1 MAFCGNVIELIE
13 MHKILDDK
21 EDFIKWTEFDNI
33 SSSVGAK
40 LQVYIEKNELNELMK
55 KNIIVIDA
63 LIGETKNNE
72 KIGLLF
78 IKKDNNVYG

>member
-1 MAFCGNVIELIE
+1 MAFCGNVIELVE
-13 MHKILDDK
+13 MHKILDEK
-21 EDFIKWTEFDNI
+21 EEFIKWTEFDNI
-33 SSSVGAK
+33 SSVGAN

-55 KNIIVIDA
+55 KNLIIIDA
-63 LIGETKNNE
+63 FIGETKNNE

>member
-1 MAFCGNVIELIE
+1 MAFCGNVIELVE

-21 EDFIKWTEFDNI
+21 EEFIKWTEFDNI
-33 SSSVGAK
+33 ASVGAN
-40 LQVYIEKNELNELMK
+40 LQVYIEKSLINELMK
-55 KNIIVIDA
+55 NNLILIDA
-63 LIGETKNNE
+63 LIGETKNSE